1 MGFLWQIYLFYLKK
15 VQVERTKSNLFEI
28 CAEAQP
34 LLFKK
39 VQVERI
45 KSNLFEV
52 CAEAQPLLFKK
63 VQVERTKSNLFE
75 ICAEAQ
81 PVFTL
86 KKRKSPAFCLHNN
99 KIAIYLHHG
108 NTLFSTHTRGKS

>member
-1 MGFLWQIYLFYLKK
+1 MGFLWQIYLFYLKKVQVERTKSNLFEFCAEAQPLLFKK

-39 VQVERI
+39 VQVERT

-52 CAEAQPLLFKK
+52 CAEAQP
-63 VQVERTKSNLFE
+63 
-75 ICAEAQ
+75 
-81 PVFTL
+81 VFAL
-86 KKRKSPAFCLHNN
+86 KKEEKPRF
-99 KIAIYLHHG
+99 
-108 NTLFSTHTRGKS
+108 LFAQQQISYIFAPWEHSI